1 MSRFER
7 WSLWIS
13 TILVVLT
20 GIGLFGT
27 KYLMTASEPW
37 AVINH
42 PWQPWFLKAH
52 IVVSPFLIFA
62 VGTITLRHIW
72 MHYRSGQARGR
83 HTGVVTALV
92 TVPMIVSGYLIQV
105 ITAVGWV
112 KAMAIAHIVFGTL
125 YALGLSAHQVAIQ
138 RQQQR
143 DIRHEPPRP
152 HPLRHRAPSGRRAT
166 REQRMPKAGRQPS
179 PDA

>member
-7 WSLWIS
+7 WNLWIS
-13 TILVVLT
+13 TILVVAT
-20 GIGLFGT
+20 GVGLIAT
-27 KYLMTASEPW
+27 KYFIAPTEPW

-42 PWQPWFLKAH
+42 PWQPLFLKAH

-72 MHYRSGQARGR
+72 MHYRSGQPRGR
-83 HTGVVTALV
+83 HTGIMTALV
-92 TVPMIVSGYLIQV
+92 TVPMIVTGYLIQV

-138 RQQQR
+138 RKKQR

-152 HPLRHRAPSGRRAT
+152 HPLKHRAQVRR
-166 REQRMPKAGRQPS
+166 S
-179 PDA
+179 PARTEPPFVHR

>member
-7 WSLWIS
+7 WNLWI
-13 TILVVLT
+13 TTLLVVVT

-27 KYLMTASEPW
+27 KYLMIPSEPW

-62 VGTITLRHIW
+62 VGTITFRHIW
-72 MHYRSGQARGR
+72 VHYRSGQPRGR
-83 HTGVVTALV
+83 HTGIMTALV
-92 TVPMIVSGYLIQV
+92 TVPMIVTGYLIQV

-112 KAMAIAHIVFGTL
+112 KAMAIAHIVFGTV
-125 YALGLSAHQVAIQ
+125 YALGLSAHQVMIQ
-138 RQQQR
+138 RKKQR

-152 HPLRHRAPSGRRAT
+152 HALRHRAPVRRRA
-166 REQRMPKAGRQPS
+166 GRSEP
-179 PDA
+179 PLVGR